1 MDANLM
7 HISYESGIL
16 EDPALEPPEGIYQM
30 TVEPEKASDTKDTII
45 ISFKGGGFDC
55 YGLFMGIVLFVGGC
69 MNVYGASLNS
79 TFYPGII
86 YLCICANPI
95 KCSTKIL

>member
-1 MDANLM
+1 MTPKAPWSMDANLM

-30 TVEPEKASDTKDTII
+30 TVEPEKASDTKDTVI

-55 YGLFMGIVLFVGGC
+55 YGLW
-69 MNVYGASLNS
+69 A
-79 TFYPGII
+79 
-86 YLCICANPI
+86 
-95 KCSTKIL
+95 